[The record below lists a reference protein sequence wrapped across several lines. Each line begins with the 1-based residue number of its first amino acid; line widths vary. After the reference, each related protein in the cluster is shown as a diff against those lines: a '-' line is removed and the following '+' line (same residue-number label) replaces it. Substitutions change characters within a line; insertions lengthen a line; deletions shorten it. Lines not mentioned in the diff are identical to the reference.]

1 MTWILPKQL
10 HTLVSALDTEALILD
25 LNEQSQICGQ
35 SLLARSK
42 PSPVRTWL
50 LRWKRENWTQHL
62 SGRILKPSLGQSFV
76 EKWTSSLVDTPVN
89 HSPPLASD
97 LELKT
102 PDISGPSSQMELDSC
117 SPEFA
122 SLRTSKDTSASDSE
136 QSLKNWEASVTKRR
150 GAYSARVKLA
160 HLTKESGC
168 LSWPTPQ
175 TGEDKVCMTG
185 TQNQRMLSHAV
196 VGLVALVSTS
206 TDGSRQES
214 WATPSAFD
222 GQRPTETMEEW
233 KIRNAKKKEQNP
245 NLGTLHK
252 PLTVQVTEQ
261 KNRPELLWPTHTN
274 TGTGRV
280 SDGKRGRDLESCITN
295 PQAWATPRA
304 NKVHPE
310 ITEKNREQLATRN
323 KSNLEEEIAGHCGTA
338 TGKLNPRWVETLMGL
353 PVGWTM
359 PSCASPVTIE
369 LTSCASLATESF
381 RLQQH

>member
-1 MTWILPKQL
+1 M
-10 HTLVSALDTEALILD
+10 D

-160 HLTKESGC
+160 RLTKEKGSS
-168 LSWPTPQ
+168 SWPTANARDWKD
-175 TGEDKVCMTG
+175 GEAA
-185 TQNQRMLSHAV
+185 QSQRALDAGHQVTLARAATCWSTPSTMMGAMYAESNMEKRNSPSLASQVVMWPTPTTAEAGKISCCPNYGQLGLSNHPDV
-196 VGLVALVSTS
+196 HGYQVNRPKLEKSRSGLVALENPS
-206 TDGSRQES
+206 TDGSRPES
-214 WATPSAFD
+214 WATPIVGDSHLVSTPEVAAKRLAE
-222 GQRPTETMEEW
+222 G
-233 KIRNAKKKEQNP
+233 KISLSRQNA
-245 NLGTLHK
+245 
-252 PLTVQVTEQ
+252 
-261 KNRPELLWPTHTN
+261 
-274 TGTGRV
+274 
-280 SDGKRGRDLESCITN
+280 
-295 PQAWATPRA
+295 
-304 NKVHPE
+304 
-310 ITEKNREQLATRN
+310 
-323 KSNLEEEIAGHCGTA
+323 
-338 TGKLNPRWVETLMGL
+338 GKLNPRWVETLMGV

-359 PSCASPVTIE
+359 PSCASPVTIVPTNSDSSVTE
-369 LTSCASLATESF
+369 LSLP
-381 RLQQH
+381 QQPELF